1 MNPVRQLRRAVL
13 FATVVAISGVPGR
26 AEAQSIDLGSSLSA
40 FCVGADCSTVRFAL
54 SLGGD
59 SFVDL
64 VRIFSAD
71 ATKWQFAGLLDSRD
85 QFNNPLGWTG
95 TTGNGGLLLRG
106 SGMFGAEPI
115 FLTVAMS
122 TWSNTPDLHNG
133 LLTYTGQ
140 GNTQADGLGQDISY
154 GGTVTPEPAS
164 MLLLGTGLAGVVG
177 AARRR
182 RRASMESRNA

>member
-1 MNPVRQLRRAVL
+1 MSCIRQLRRAVL
-13 FATVVAISGVPGR
+13 VVTVVALSGVPDKV
-26 AEAQSIDLGSSLSA
+26 EAQSIDLGSSMSSA
-40 FCVGADCSTVRFAL
+40 CVGIDCSTLRFAL
-54 SLGGD
+54 RLGGD

-85 QFNNPLGWTG
+85 QFNNALGWTG
-95 TTGNGGLLLRG
+95 TLGNGDLLLRG
-106 SGMFGAEPI
+106 AGIFGAEPI

-122 TWSNTPDLHNG
+122 TWSSTTDLHTG

-164 MLLLGTGLAGVVG
+164 MLLLGTGLAGIVG

-182 RRASMESRNA
+182 RRASVESR